1 MFYLVL
7 GKGEITIVVETQ
19 DVKLRH
25 LMFEPRANPQITMA
39 VDRELLHLLPIFF
52 SKWGAKIVLI
62 A

>member
-19 DVKLRH
+19 DVKLGH

-39 VDRELLHLLPIFF
+39 VDRELLHLCPN
-52 SKWGAKIVLI
+52 SSVSGG
-62 A
+62 